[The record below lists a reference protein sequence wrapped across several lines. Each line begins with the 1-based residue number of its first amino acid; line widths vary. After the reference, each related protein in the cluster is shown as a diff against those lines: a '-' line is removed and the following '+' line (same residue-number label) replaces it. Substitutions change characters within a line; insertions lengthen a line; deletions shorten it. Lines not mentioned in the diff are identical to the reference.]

1 MNLFVGQL
9 SGNNQR
15 DANMYMQGC
24 NELLIKRL
32 LYTIHLYVSTYLKSA
47 KASTINLPLKVLN
60 VLQEKVTA
68 KGSKTM
74 TGAVRLVPCK
84 QTRVTLHSAHSPAR
98 AISLISNLHTRNCR
112 TTHNWKP
119 FIKHVLT
126 FSTAVGIS

>member
-1 MNLFVGQL
+1 MNLFVRQL

>member
-47 KASTINLPLKVLN
+47 TASTINLPLKVLN

-98 AISLISNLHTRNCR
+98 PSPLSVTCTLETAAQR
-112 TTHNWKP
+112 TTGNLLSNM
-119 FIKHVLT
+119 F
-126 FSTAVGIS
+126 

>member
-32 LYTIHLYVSTYLKSA
+32 LYNLYVSTA
-47 KASTINLPLKVLN
+47 TASTINLPLKVLN

>member
-15 DANMYMQGC
+15 DANMSKGC

-32 LYTIHLYVSTYLKSA
+32 LYNLYVSTA
-47 KASTINLPLKVLN
+47 TASTINLPLKVLN

-98 AISLISNLHTRNCR
+98 PSPLSVTCTLETAAQR
-112 TTHNWKP
+112 TTGNLLSNM
-119 FIKHVLT
+119 F
-126 FSTAVGIS
+126 